1 MNGSVAHPSDPSLWS
16 SPFLCTSLSAPCSHI
31 WSTAGPYTSVGKHW
45 SALLPL
51 FSEKPLS
58 FFLKLSTSKWAS
70 RGLQAGSDLIY
81 VALFN
86 EFINMCLTTLIS
98 SLAGP
103 DAFSLSHSQL
113 QSYAPILYCEEP
125 RYLFIVWQLL
135 LDTARTCNPTP
146 GVWAKLFVLWAF
158 MPSVS

>member
-1 MNGSVAHPSDPSLWS
+1 MEVWHIPLTHPFEVVPSCVRPYQLHAPTSDPQQVPTPAWGNTGVL
-16 SPFLCTSLSAPCSHI
+16 FCLS
-31 WSTAGPYTSVGKHW
+31 
-45 SALLPL
+45 

-58 FFLKLSTSKWAS
+58 FFLKLSTSRWAS
-70 RGLQAGSDLIY
+70 RGLQAGSDLTY

-135 LDTARTCNPTP
+135 LDTARTWNPTP
-146 GVWAKLFVLWAF
+146 GVWAKLFVPWAF